1 MRLRTNAYRRYIMK
15 IELYG
20 QTYELKKTA
29 KPDEVIDLLIVAL
42 CYPNGEDDPIQV
54 LSQVKDQYIKNLVPM
69 YINLRMA
76 LNNAG
81 VMQKEL
87 SDILYMTPQDV
98 NRRFSGVTK
107 WKPLEKRAIMQFL
120 EDRGFDYTEEQ
131 LFTE

>member
-1 MRLRTNAYRRYIMK
+1 MK

-20 QTYELKKTA
+20 KTYELKKTA
-29 KPDEVIDLLIVAL
+29 KPDEVIDLLIDVL

-54 LSQVKDQYIKNLVPM
+54 LSQVKDQYLHGLVPR
-69 YINLRMA
+69 YTNLRTA
-76 LNNAG
+76 LSNAG

-120 EDRGFDYTEEQ
+120 EDRGFGYTEEI

>member
-1 MRLRTNAYRRYIMK
+1 MK
-15 IELYG
+15 IELYNKV
-20 QTYELKKTA
+20 YELKKTA
-29 KPDEVIDLLIVAL
+29 KPDEVIDLLIDAL

-54 LSQVKDQYIKNLVPM
+54 LSLVKDQYLHGLVPL
-69 YINLRMA
+69 YTNLRTT

-87 SDILYMTPQDV
+87 ADVLCMTPQDV

-120 EDRGFDYTEEQ
+120 EDRGFGYEEEI